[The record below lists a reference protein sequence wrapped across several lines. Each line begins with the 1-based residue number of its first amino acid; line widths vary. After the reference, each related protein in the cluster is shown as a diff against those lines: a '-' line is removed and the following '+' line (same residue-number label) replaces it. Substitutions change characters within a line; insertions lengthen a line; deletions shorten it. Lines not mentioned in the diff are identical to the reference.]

1 LLSHCFSVEKA
12 EAAVAEVDWV
22 LLLCFGVAA
31 LEAGAVD
38 PATPIT
44 TVLAVDSVEVALVGE
59 VLQEAGKF
67 LSLY

>member
-1 LLSHCFSVEKA
+1 
-12 EAAVAEVDWV
+12 V

-44 TVLAVDSVEVALVGE
+44 TVLVEDSVAVALVGE

>member
-1 LLSHCFSVEKA
+1 MVEVA
-12 EAAVAEVDWV
+12 VEADWV
-22 LLLCFGVAA
+22 QLLCFGAVA

-38 PATPIT
+38 PVIPIT
-44 TVLAVDSVEVALVGE
+44 TVLVEDSAAVVSVGE